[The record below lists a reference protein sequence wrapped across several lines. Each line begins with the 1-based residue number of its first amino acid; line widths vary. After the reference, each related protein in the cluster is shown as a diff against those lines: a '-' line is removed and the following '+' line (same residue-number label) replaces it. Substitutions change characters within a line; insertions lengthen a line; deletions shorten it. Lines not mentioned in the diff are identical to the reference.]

1 VEPTEVNANRF
12 ARLPGG
18 RMMLAGAEKAPV
30 DAMMR

>member
-1 VEPTEVNANRF
+1 MEPTGVNANRF

-18 RMMLAGAEKAPV
+18 RVMLRRAEKEQI